1 MSDARLS
8 TLQKGRILEIQ
19 VPPTRMVRAAD
30 LRDWLL
36 WLYDHF
42 DPDLDTPENREIARL
57 GPLLEELGRRSGA
70 VDTSEQK
77 FGRGIWLLSSFDWE
91 RGEIEF
97 SHPTLLKYRLG
108 SPDPE
113 ALIARL
119 TTVTGIAESVPEVPP
134 DPDYVV

>member
-1 MSDARLS
+1 M
-8 TLQKGRILEIQ
+8 ENQ
-19 VPPTRMVRAAD
+19 VTPTRMVRAAD

-36 WLYDHF
+36 WLCDHF
-42 DPDLDTPENREIARL
+42 DPNLDTPENREMARL

-70 VDTSEQK
+70 VDTSELK
-77 FGRGIWLLSSFDWE
+77 FGRGACILSAFDWE
-91 RGEIEF
+91 RGQIEF
-97 SHPTLLKYRLG
+97 SHPLLLKYRLG

-119 TTVTGIAESVPEVPP
+119 TTVTGIAESVPAAPR